1 MQIWFFWINIRS
13 CQCNIIRS
21 VPLIRYFCSGSDWE
35 INSSSDQKWWTYTHV
50 YASISFYSIHCL
62 FLIQFHCL
70 CVLAR
75 LAREIFSVRFIKD
88 IPWLSLSLSHFVKC
102 IYLKTIAVDT
112 YQVVLF
118 PLRVYLYSLKWKFA
132 TSVIKFSLLIL
143 WVVYCFTRL
152 FFFFF
157 YFCSV

>member
-1 MQIWFFWINIRS
+1 MGAIGK
-13 CQCNIIRS
+13 
-21 VPLIRYFCSGSDWE
+21 LIQALIKNGE
-35 INSSSDQKWWTYTHV
+35 HTHYV

-62 FLIQFHCL
+62 FLIQFHYL

-152 FFFFF
+152 CFFSSFIFVRF
-157 YFCSV
+157 GFGVFRL